1 MRRFCISCVLALLVL
16 LSTTQ
21 RVSAAA
27 GNCGSWS
34 TAPITCLQTITGPN
48 GNPIP
53 ATCTLQTTT
62 CPDGTTAYYCGPP
75 TPSQLCQ
82 QFGQAPGGGGVGL
95 NAATLDSLN
104 ASIFGGTPNADLTT
118 PRGILSRLLPYLM
131 TFGGL
136 ILFIMLIWGG
146 FEMLTG
152 AANPKSQEAGKQR
165 INAAIIGFI
174 LLFSSYWI
182 AQLVQTIF
190 GISIL

>member
-1 MRRFCISCVLALLVL
+1 MRKLFVVVLLVVTFL
-16 LSTTQ
+16 LHAQETALAVNVQ
-21 RVSAAA
+21 
-27 GNCGSWS
+27 CGQWT
-34 TAPITCLQTITGPN
+34 TAPVTCIQSVSTPN
-48 GNPIP
+48 GGSQP
-53 ATCTLQTTT
+53 ATCTAQSTT

-104 ASIFGGTPNADLTT
+104 AAIFGGAPNADLTT
-118 PRGILSRLLPYLM
+118 PRGILSRLLPYLL

-165 INAAIIGFI
+165 ITAAIIGFI
-174 LLFSSYWI
+174 LLFSSYWL
-182 AQLVQTIF
+182 AQLVQSIL